1 MDEHKSRRRYFA
13 AQFRDRTVRLVFPL
27 DDDPLRFEEQRYSD
41 ERGTMLIKPDGIE
54 ELLMKNRFVL
64 G

>member
-1 MDEHKSRRRYFA
+1 M
-13 AQFRDRTVRLVFPL
+13 VFPH
-27 DDDPLRFEEQRYSD
+27 DDDPLQFKEQRYSG
-41 ERGTMLIKPDGIE
+41 ETGTTLIKPDGIE